1 MTTNGRTRNQL
12 KSPTSNKMILFRLVH
27 TTKMFFYK
35 KNVYLEDENNE
46 GLSRIPKWTQVFLHG
61 FDKRTIAETL
71 I

>member
-1 MTTNGRTRNQL
+1 MEQPLVLFGNFVDRN
-12 KSPTSNKMILFRLVH
+12 